1 MIELC
6 ALRSKAYAY
15 IIDGYADNDYEKN
28 KIINKKAK
36 GTRKCVIKRRLMFE
50 NYKDCL
56 FNGKIILK
64 PQQRFKS
71 DHHEMYTEEVNKISL
86 SSDDNKRLQTFGRVI
101 TYPHGPNIF
110 IVCDG
115 EMLKVC
121 EVKEKLKDKSMQS
134 KSEVKNVK

>member
-1 MIELC
+1 MIEFC

-36 GTRKCVIKRRLMFE
+36 GTKKCVIKRRLMSK

-71 DHHEMYTEEVNKISL
+71 DHHEVYTEEVNKISL
-86 SSDDNKRLQTFGRVI
+86 SSDDNKKLQTFGRVI
-101 TYPHGPNIF
+101 TYPHGTNTF

>member
-71 DHHEMYTEEVNKISL
+71 DHHEVYTEEVDTISL
-86 SSDDNKRLQTFGRVI
+86 SSDDNKRLQTFGGVI
-101 TYPHGPNIF
+101 TYPHGTNTF
-110 IVCDG
+110 IVCDS
-115 EMLKVC
+115 EMLKVY

-134 KSEVKNVK
+134 KSEV

>member
-1 MIELC
+1 MIEFC

-15 IIDGYADNDYEKN
+15 VIDGYADNDYEKN

-36 GTRKCVIKRRLMFE
+36 GTKKCVIKRRLMFKT
-50 NYKDCL
+50 YKDCL

-71 DHHEMYTEEVNKISL
+71 DHHEVYAEEVNNISL
-86 SSDDNKRLQTFGRVI
+86 SSDDNKRLQTFGGAM
-101 TYPHGPNIF
+101 TYPHGKNTF